1 MGKKYENK
9 GCCPNSHAKCFE
21 IILIIGFILS
31 LAILIVN
38 LILNLWCFKA
48 YDIILAFNIIPIG
61 LNGISAI
68 LSIILRLWRSD
79 DSVFKNNFSSSSSV
93 AYLLLVVVIINLL
106 SSITGEVLY
115 SFIYYFFY
123 YDKKMEELAENGNWD
138 QREKL
143 EKKAQDNYKIVEKLV
158 TKDIDVGQSKFEKLY
173 KKAVDN
179 SKIVEKLVTKDID
192 VGTED
197 PDKIENKYN
206 ILEILPWIALNFN
219 NLIQFIM
226 IIFIIILIGRIK
238 LKNHFGFPQDDKNQS
253 ANYKINDNGEIDE
266 KSKKKK
272 KKKKKDKEV
281 NDMDASIA
289 GSDATKLK
297 SKKKKNKKKKSSSK
311 KKEIS

>member
-1 MGKKYENK
+1 MCQTLSCHEQDAQSMDNSMGKSDLDTNYRYLCDSFYYEK
-9 GCCPNSHAKCFE
+9 K
-21 IILIIGFILS
+21 IGNLEDE
-31 LAILIVN
+31 LYN
-38 LILNLWCFKA
+38 LI
-48 YDIILAFNIIPIG
+48 
-61 LNGISAI
+61 
-68 LSIILRLWRSD
+68 
-79 DSVFKNNFSSSSSV
+79 
-93 AYLLLVVVIINLL
+93 
-106 SSITGEVLY
+106 
-115 SFIYYFFY
+115 
-123 YDKKMEELAENGNWD
+123 ENDNWD
-138 QREKL
+138 QSISDKIEKL
-143 EKKAQDNYKIVEKLV
+143 R
-158 TKDIDVGQSKFEKLY
+158 

-197 PDKIENKYN
+197 PDKFENKQK

-272 KKKKKDKEV
+272 KKKKKDIEV

>member
-48 YDIILAFNIIPIG
+48 SDIILAFNIIPIG

-106 SSITGEVLY
+106 SSITEEVLY
-115 SFIYYFFY
+115 SFIYNSFY
-123 YDKKMEELAENGNWD
+123 YEKKIGNLEDELFNLMENDNWD
-138 QREKL
+138 QSISDKIEKL
-143 EKKAQDNYKIVEKLV
+143 
-158 TKDIDVGQSKFEKLY
+158 G

-179 SKIVEKLVTKDID
+179 SKIVEKLVTKEID
-192 VGTED
+192 FGTED
-197 PDKIENKYN
+197 LDKIENKKK

-272 KKKKKDKEV
+272 RKKKKDKEV
-281 NDMDASIA
+281 DGLDASIA

>member
-31 LAILIVN
+31 LVILIVN
-38 LILNLWCFKA
+38 LILNMWCFKA
-48 YDIILAFNIIPIG
+48 SDIILAFNIIPIG

-68 LSIILRLWRSD
+68 LSIILRMWRSD

-106 SSITGEVLY
+106 SSITEEVLY
-115 SFIYYFFY
+115 SFIYNSFY
-123 YDKKMEELAENGNWD
+123 YAKKMEELEENDNWD
-138 QREKL
+138 Q
-143 EKKAQDNYKIVEKLV
+143 I
-158 TKDIDVGQSKFEKLY
+158 EKLY
-173 KKAVDN
+173 KKAEDN
-179 SKIVEKLVTKDID
+179 GKILEKLVTKEID
-192 VGTED
+192 FGTED
-197 PDKIENKYN
+197 PDKIENKQK
-206 ILEILPWIALNFN
+206 ILELLPWIALNFN

-272 KKKKKDKEV
+272 RKKKKDIEV
-281 NDMDASIA
+281 NDMDASIP

>member
-48 YDIILAFNIIPIG
+48 SDIILAFNIIPIG

-106 SSITGEVLY
+106 SSITEEVLY
-115 SFIYYFFY
+115 SFIYNFFY

-138 QREKL
+138 QIEKL
-143 EKKAQDNYKIVEKLV
+143 EKKAQDNSKILEKLV
-158 TKDIDVGQSKFEKLY
+158 TKDIDF
-173 KKAVDN
+173 
-179 SKIVEKLVTKDID
+179 
-192 VGTED
+192 GTED
-197 PDKIENKYN
+197 PDKIENKKK

-272 KKKKKDKEV
+272 RKKKKDKEV
-281 NDMDASIA
+281 DGLDASIA

>member
-48 YDIILAFNIIPIG
+48 SDIILAFNIIPIG

-106 SSITGEVLY
+106 SSITEEVLY
-115 SFIYYFFY
+115 SFIYNDIY
-123 YDKKMEELAENGNWD
+123 YAKKMEELAENGNLD
-138 QREKL
+138 QS
-143 EKKAQDNYKIVEKLV
+143 KIVKLGKKVEDNNKILEKLV
-158 TKDIDVGQSKFEKLY
+158 TKEIDFGDI
-173 KKAVDN
+173 
-179 SKIVEKLVTKDID
+179 
-192 VGTED
+192 D
-197 PDKIENKYN
+197 PDKLENKQK

-272 KKKKKDKEV
+272 RKKKKDIEV

>member
-31 LAILIVN
+31 IAILIVN

-48 YDIILAFNIIPIG
+48 SDVILAFNIIPIG

-106 SSITGEVLY
+106 SSITEEVLY
-115 SFIYYFFY
+115 SFIYNFFY
-123 YDKKMEELAENGNWD
+123 YDKKMEELAENGNSD
-138 QREKL
+138 ESISDKIY
-143 EKKAQDNYKIVEKLV
+143 KKFEDNRKILKKLV
-158 TKDIDVGQSKFEKLY
+158 TKDID
-173 KKAVDN
+173 
-179 SKIVEKLVTKDID
+179 I
-192 VGTED
+192 GTRD
-197 PDKIENKYN
+197 PDKRENKQK

-226 IIFIIILIGRIK
+226 IIFIVILIGRIK

-272 KKKKKDKEV
+272 RKKKKDKEV
-281 NDMDASIA
+281 DGLDASIA

>member
-31 LAILIVN
+31 LVILIVN
-38 LILNLWCFKA
+38 LILNMWCFKA
-48 YDIILAFNIIPIG
+48 SDIILAFNIIPIG

-68 LSIILRLWRSD
+68 LSIILRMWRSD

-106 SSITGEVLY
+106 SSITEEVLY
-115 SFIYYFFY
+115 SFIYNSFY
-123 YDKKMEELAENGNWD
+123 YAKKMEELEENDNWD
-138 QREKL
+138 QIDKL
-143 EKKAQDNYKIVEKLV
+143 YKKAEDNGKILEKLV
-158 TKDIDVGQSKFEKLY
+158 TKEIDF
-173 KKAVDN
+173 
-179 SKIVEKLVTKDID
+179 
-192 VGTED
+192 GTED
-197 PDKIENKYN
+197 PDKIENKQK
-206 ILEILPWIALNFN
+206 ILELLPWIALNFN

-272 KKKKKDKEV
+272 RKKKKDIEV

-289 GSDATKLK
+289 GSDATKLR

>member
-38 LILNLWCFKA
+38 LILNIWYFKA
-48 YDIILAFNIIPIG
+48 SDIILAFNIIPIG

-106 SSITGEVLY
+106 SSITEEVLY
-115 SFIYYFFY
+115 SFIYNDIY
-123 YDKKMEELAENGNWD
+123 YGKKMVELAENGNLD
-138 QREKL
+138 QSILEKL
-143 EKKAQDNYKIVEKLV
+143 GKKVEDNYKILEKLV
-158 TKDIDVGQSKFEKLY
+158 TKEIDF
-173 KKAVDN
+173 
-179 SKIVEKLVTKDID
+179 
-192 VGTED
+192 GTED
-197 PDKIENKYN
+197 PDKKENKKK

-272 KKKKKDKEV
+272 RKKNKDKEV

>member
-48 YDIILAFNIIPIG
+48 SDIILAFNIIPIG

-106 SSITGEVLY
+106 SSITEEVLY
-115 SFIYYFFY
+115 SFIYNSIY
-123 YDKKMEELAENGNWD
+123 YEKKIVELFEIDDWDQSILDKKN
-138 QREKL
+138 KL
-143 EKKAQDNYKIVEKLV
+143 EKKAEDNRKILEKLV
-158 TKDIDVGQSKFEKLY
+158 TKDIDDE
-173 KKAVDN
+173 
-179 SKIVEKLVTKDID
+179 
-192 VGTED
+192 TED
-197 PDKIENKYN
+197 PEKRENKQK

-272 KKKKKDKEV
+272 RKKKKDKEV
-281 NDMDASIA
+281 DGLDASIA

>member
-31 LAILIVN
+31 LVILIVN
-38 LILNLWCFKA
+38 LILNIWYFKA
-48 YDIILAFNIIPIG
+48 SDIILAFNIIPIG

-106 SSITGEVLY
+106 SSITEEVLY
-115 SFIYYFFY
+115 SFIYNDIY
-123 YDKKMEELAENGNWD
+123 YRKKIVELAENGNWED
-138 QREKL
+138 QSILEKL
-143 EKKAQDNYKIVEKLV
+143 GKKVEDNGKIVEKLV
-158 TKDIDVGQSKFEKLY
+158 TKEIDFE
-173 KKAVDN
+173 A
-179 SKIVEKLVTKDID
+179 I
-192 VGTED
+192 D
-197 PDKIENKYN
+197 PDKFENKQK

-272 KKKKKDKEV
+272 RKKKKDIEV

>member
-31 LAILIVN
+31 LVILIVN

-48 YDIILAFNIIPIG
+48 SDIILAFNIIPIG

-123 YDKKMEELAENGNWD
+123 YDKKMEELDENGNLD
-138 QREKL
+138 
-143 EKKAQDNYKIVEKLV
+143 
-158 TKDIDVGQSKFEKLY
+158 QSKFEKLY

-272 KKKKKDKEV
+272 KKKKKDIEV

>member
-48 YDIILAFNIIPIG
+48 SDIILAFNIIPIG

-106 SSITGEVLY
+106 SSITEEVLY
-115 SFIYYFFY
+115 SFIYNSFY
-123 YDKKMEELAENGNWD
+123 YAKKMEELDENGNED
-138 QREKL
+138 QSIL
-143 EKKAQDNYKIVEKLV
+143 
-158 TKDIDVGQSKFEKLY
+158 EKLY

-192 VGTED
+192 DETED
-197 PDKIENKYN
+197 PEKRENKQK

-272 KKKKKDKEV
+272 RKKKKDKEV
-281 NDMDASIA
+281 DGLDASIA

>member
-38 LILNLWCFKA
+38 LILNLWYFKA
-48 YDIILAFNIIPIG
+48 SDVILAFNIIPIG

-79 DSVFKNNFSSSSSV
+79 NSVFKNNFSSSSSV

-106 SSITGEVLY
+106 SSITEEVLY
-115 SFIYYFFY
+115 SFIYNSFY
-123 YDKKMEELAENGNWD
+123 YAKKMVELVENGNRD
-138 QREKL
+138 QIEKL
-143 EKKAQDNYKIVEKLV
+143 GKKVEDNGKILEKLV
-158 TKDIDVGQSKFEKLY
+158 TKEIDFE
-173 KKAVDN
+173 A
-179 SKIVEKLVTKDID
+179 IE
-192 VGTED
+192 
-197 PDKIENKYN
+197 ENKLN

-272 KKKKKDKEV
+272 RKKNKDKEV

>member
-48 YDIILAFNIIPIG
+48 SDVILAFNIIPIG

-106 SSITGEVLY
+106 SSITEEVLY
-115 SFIYYFFY
+115 SFIYNSFY
-123 YDKKMEELAENGNWD
+123 YAKKMEELVENGNSD
-138 QREKL
+138 ESISDKIY
-143 EKKAQDNYKIVEKLV
+143 KKFEDNRKILKKLV
-158 TKDIDVGQSKFEKLY
+158 TKDID
-173 KKAVDN
+173 
-179 SKIVEKLVTKDID
+179 I
-192 VGTED
+192 GTRD
-197 PDKIENKYN
+197 PDKRENKQK

-272 KKKKKDKEV
+272 RKKNKDKEV

>member
-106 SSITGEVLY
+106 SSITEEVLY
-115 SFIYYFFY
+115 SFIYNFFY
-123 YDKKMEELAENGNWD
+123 YDKKMEELAEN
-138 QREKL
+138 
-143 EKKAQDNYKIVEKLV
+143 DNGDESKIVKLGKKVEDNNKILEKLV
-158 TKDIDVGQSKFEKLY
+158 TKEIDFE
-173 KKAVDN
+173 A
-179 SKIVEKLVTKDID
+179 I
-192 VGTED
+192 D
-197 PDKIENKYN
+197 PDKLENKQKT
-206 ILEILPWIALNFN
+206 LEILPWIALNFN

-272 KKKKKDKEV
+272 RKKKKDIEV

>member
-38 LILNLWCFKA
+38 LILNIWYFKA
-48 YDIILAFNIIPIG
+48 SDIILAFNIIPIG

-106 SSITGEVLY
+106 SSITEEVLY
-115 SFIYYFFY
+115 SFIYNDIY
-123 YDKKMEELAENGNWD
+123 YGKKMVELAENGNLD
-138 QREKL
+138 QSILEKL
-143 EKKAQDNYKIVEKLV
+143 GKKFEDNYKILEKLV
-158 TKDIDVGQSKFEKLY
+158 TKEINF
-173 KKAVDN
+173 
-179 SKIVEKLVTKDID
+179 
-192 VGTED
+192 GTED

-266 KSKKKK
+266 KSLKKKR
-272 KKKKKDKEV
+272 KKKKDKEV
-281 NDMDASIA
+281 DGLDASIA

>member
-48 YDIILAFNIIPIG
+48 SDIILAFNIIPIG

-123 YDKKMEELAENGNWD
+123 YDKKMEELDENGNLD
-138 QREKL
+138 
-143 EKKAQDNYKIVEKLV
+143 
-158 TKDIDVGQSKFEKLY
+158 QSKFEKLY

-272 KKKKKDKEV
+272 RKKKKDKEV
-281 NDMDASIA
+281 DGLDASIA

>member
-38 LILNLWCFKA
+38 LILNIWCFKA
-48 YDIILAFNIIPIG
+48 FDAILAFNIIPIG

-106 SSITGEVLY
+106 SSITEEVLY
-115 SFIYYFFY
+115 SFIYYYFY
-123 YDKKMEELAENGNWD
+123 YDKKIVELEENGNWD
-138 QREKL
+138 QIEKL
-143 EKKAQDNYKIVEKLV
+143 EKKAEDNSKILEKLV
-158 TKDIDVGQSKFEKLY
+158 TKEFDF
-173 KKAVDN
+173 
-179 SKIVEKLVTKDID
+179 
-192 VGTED
+192 GTED
-197 PDKIENKYN
+197 PDKIENKKK

-272 KKKKKDKEV
+272 RKKKKDIEV

>member
-31 LAILIVN
+31 LVILIVN

-48 YDIILAFNIIPIG
+48 SDIILAFNIIPIG

-106 SSITGEVLY
+106 SSITEEVLY
-115 SFIYYFFY
+115 SFIYNSFY
-123 YDKKMEELAENGNWD
+123 YAKKMEELDENGNLD
-138 QREKL
+138 
-143 EKKAQDNYKIVEKLV
+143 
-158 TKDIDVGQSKFEKLY
+158 QSKFEKLY

-197 PDKIENKYN
+197 PDKIENKKK

-272 KKKKKDKEV
+272 RKKKKDKEV
-281 NDMDASIA
+281 DGLDASIA

>member
-48 YDIILAFNIIPIG
+48 SDIILAFNIIPIG

-106 SSITGEVLY
+106 SSITEEVLY
-115 SFIYYFFY
+115 SFIYNFFY

-138 QREKL
+138 QMEKL
-143 EKKAQDNYKIVEKLV
+143 DKKVQDNIKILEKLV
-158 TKDIDVGQSKFEKLY
+158 TKEIDF
-173 KKAVDN
+173 
-179 SKIVEKLVTKDID
+179 
-192 VGTED
+192 GTED
-197 PDKIENKYN
+197 LDKIENKKK

-253 ANYKINDNGEIDE
+253 ANYKINKAEHFCSAFYFI
-266 KSKKKK
+266 K
-272 KKKKKDKEV
+272 
-281 NDMDASIA
+281 
-289 GSDATKLK
+289 
-297 SKKKKNKKKKSSSK
+297 
-311 KKEIS
+311 

>member
-31 LAILIVN
+31 LVILIVN
-38 LILNLWCFKA
+38 LILNIWYFKA
-48 YDIILAFNIIPIG
+48 SDIILAFNIIPIG

-106 SSITGEVLY
+106 SSITEEVLY
-115 SFIYYFFY
+115 SFIYNDIY
-123 YDKKMEELAENGNWD
+123 YRKKIVELAENGNWED
-138 QREKL
+138 QSILEKL
-143 EKKAQDNYKIVEKLV
+143 GKKVEDNGKIVEKLV
-158 TKDIDVGQSKFEKLY
+158 TKEIDFE
-173 KKAVDN
+173 A
-179 SKIVEKLVTKDID
+179 I
-192 VGTED
+192 D
-197 PDKIENKYN
+197 PDKFENKQK

-272 KKKKKDKEV
+272 KKKKKDIEV

>member
-38 LILNLWCFKA
+38 LILNLWYFKA
-48 YDIILAFNIIPIG
+48 SDVILAFNIIPIG

-106 SSITGEVLY
+106 SSITEEVLY
-115 SFIYYFFY
+115 SFIYNFFY
-123 YDKKMEELAENGNWD
+123 YDKKMEELAEN
-138 QREKL
+138 
-143 EKKAQDNYKIVEKLV
+143 DNGDESKIVKLGKKVEDNNKILEKLV
-158 TKDIDVGQSKFEKLY
+158 TKEIDFE
-173 KKAVDN
+173 A
-179 SKIVEKLVTKDID
+179 I
-192 VGTED
+192 D
-197 PDKIENKYN
+197 PDKFENKQK

-272 KKKKKDKEV
+272 RKKKKDKEV
-281 NDMDASIA
+281 DGLDASIA

>member
-48 YDIILAFNIIPIG
+48 SDVILAFNIIPIG

-106 SSITGEVLY
+106 SSITEEVLY
-115 SFIYYFFY
+115 SFIYNDIY
-123 YDKKMEELAENGNWD
+123 YGKKMVELAENGNLD
-138 QREKL
+138 QSILEKL
-143 EKKAQDNYKIVEKLV
+143 GKKFEDNYKILEKLV
-158 TKDIDVGQSKFEKLY
+158 TKEINF
-173 KKAVDN
+173 
-179 SKIVEKLVTKDID
+179 
-192 VGTED
+192 GTED

-272 KKKKKDKEV
+272 KKKKKDIEV

>member
-38 LILNLWCFKA
+38 LILNMWCFKA
-48 YDIILAFNIIPIG
+48 SDIILAFNIIPIG

-68 LSIILRLWRSD
+68 LSIILRMWRSD

-106 SSITGEVLY
+106 SSITEEVLY
-115 SFIYYFFY
+115 SFIYNSFY
-123 YDKKMEELAENGNWD
+123 YAKKMEELEENDNWD
-138 QREKL
+138 Q
-143 EKKAQDNYKIVEKLV
+143 I
-158 TKDIDVGQSKFEKLY
+158 EKLY
-173 KKAVDN
+173 KKAEDN
-179 SKIVEKLVTKDID
+179 GKILEKLVTKEID
-192 VGTED
+192 FGTED

-272 KKKKKDKEV
+272 RKKKKDIEV

>member
-31 LAILIVN
+31 LVILIVN

-48 YDIILAFNIIPIG
+48 SDIILAFNIIPIG
-61 LNGISAI
+61 LNGISVI

-115 SFIYYFFY
+115 SFIYNFFY
-123 YDKKMEELAENGNWD
+123 YDKKMEELDENGNLD
-138 QREKL
+138 
-143 EKKAQDNYKIVEKLV
+143 
-158 TKDIDVGQSKFEKLY
+158 QSKFEKLY

-272 KKKKKDKEV
+272 KKKKKDIEV

>member
-48 YDIILAFNIIPIG
+48 SDIILAFNIIPIG

-106 SSITGEVLY
+106 SSITEEVLY
-115 SFIYYFFY
+115 SFIYNFFY
-123 YDKKMEELAENGNWD
+123 YDKKMEELAENGNLD
-138 QREKL
+138 QSILEKL
-143 EKKAQDNYKIVEKLV
+143 GKKVEDNYKILEKLV
-158 TKDIDVGQSKFEKLY
+158 TKDIDDE
-173 KKAVDN
+173 
-179 SKIVEKLVTKDID
+179 
-192 VGTED
+192 TED
-197 PDKIENKYN
+197 PEKRENKQK

-272 KKKKKDKEV
+272 RKKNKDKEV

>member
-106 SSITGEVLY
+106 SSITEEVLY
-115 SFIYYFFY
+115 SFIYNSFY
-123 YDKKMEELAENGNWD
+123 YDKKIGKLNDELLENYIRTRNWD
-138 QREKL
+138 QSISDKIEKL
-143 EKKAQDNYKIVEKLV
+143 GKKAEDNRKIVEKLV
-158 TKDIDVGQSKFEKLY
+158 TKDIDDE
-173 KKAVDN
+173 
-179 SKIVEKLVTKDID
+179 
-192 VGTED
+192 TED
-197 PDKIENKYN
+197 PEKRENKQK

-272 KKKKKDKEV
+272 RKKKKDKEV
-281 NDMDASIA
+281 DGLDASIA

>member
-31 LAILIVN
+31 LVILIVN

-48 YDIILAFNIIPIG
+48 SDIILAFNIIPIG

-106 SSITGEVLY
+106 SSITEEVLY
-115 SFIYYFFY
+115 SFIYNGIY
-123 YDKKMEELAENGNWD
+123 YAKKMYELYENGNRD
-138 QREKL
+138 QIEKL
-143 EKKAQDNYKIVEKLV
+143 EKKAKDNSKILEKLV
-158 TKDIDVGQSKFEKLY
+158 TKDIDDE
-173 KKAVDN
+173 
-179 SKIVEKLVTKDID
+179 
-192 VGTED
+192 TED
-197 PDKIENKYN
+197 PEKRENKQK

-272 KKKKKDKEV
+272 RKKKKDKEV
-281 NDMDASIA
+281 DGLDASIA

>member
-1 MGKKYENK
+1 M
-9 GCCPNSHAKCFE
+9 
-21 IILIIGFILS
+21 
-31 LAILIVN
+31 
-38 LILNLWCFKA
+38 ILNLWCFKA
-48 YDIILAFNIIPIG
+48 SDIILAFNIIPIG

-106 SSITGEVLY
+106 SSITEEVLY
-115 SFIYYFFY
+115 SFIYNFFY

-138 QREKL
+138 QMEKL
-143 EKKAQDNYKIVEKLV
+143 DKKVQDNIKILEKLV
-158 TKDIDVGQSKFEKLY
+158 TKEIDF
-173 KKAVDN
+173 
-179 SKIVEKLVTKDID
+179 
-192 VGTED
+192 GTED
-197 PDKIENKYN
+197 LDKIENKKK

-253 ANYKINDNGEIDE
+253 TNYKINDNGEIDE

-272 KKKKKDKEV
+272 KKKKKDIEV

>member
-48 YDIILAFNIIPIG
+48 SDIILAFNIIPIG

-106 SSITGEVLY
+106 SSITEEVLY
-115 SFIYYFFY
+115 SFIYNFFY
-123 YDKKMEELAENGNWD
+123 YDKKMEELAEN
-138 QREKL
+138 
-143 EKKAQDNYKIVEKLV
+143 DNGDESKIVKLGKKVEDNNKILEKLV
-158 TKDIDVGQSKFEKLY
+158 TKEIDFE
-173 KKAVDN
+173 A
-179 SKIVEKLVTKDID
+179 I
-192 VGTED
+192 D
-197 PDKIENKYN
+197 PDKFENKQK

-272 KKKKKDKEV
+272 RKKKKDKEV
-281 NDMDASIA
+281 DGLDASIA

>member
-31 LAILIVN
+31 LVILIVN
-38 LILNLWCFKA
+38 LILNIWYFKA
-48 YDIILAFNIIPIG
+48 FGLILAFNIIPIG

-106 SSITGEVLY
+106 SSITEEVLY
-115 SFIYYFFY
+115 SFIYNSFY
-123 YDKKMEELAENGNWD
+123 Y
-138 QREKL
+138 
-143 EKKAQDNYKIVEKLV
+143 EKKIDELEENDDLDESKIAKLYKKAEDNYKILEKLV
-158 TKDIDVGQSKFEKLY
+158 TKEIDYG
-173 KKAVDN
+173 A
-179 SKIVEKLVTKDID
+179 I
-192 VGTED
+192 D
-197 PDKIENKYN
+197 PDKLENKQK

-281 NDMDASIA
+281 NYMDASIA
-289 GSDATKLK
+289 GSDATNLK

>member
-31 LAILIVN
+31 IAILIVN

-48 YDIILAFNIIPIG
+48 SDVILAFNIIPIG

-106 SSITGEVLY
+106 SSITEEVLY
-115 SFIYYFFY
+115 SFIYNFFY
-123 YDKKMEELAENGNWD
+123 YDKKMEELAENGNSD
-138 QREKL
+138 ESISDKIY
-143 EKKAQDNYKIVEKLV
+143 KKFEDNRKILKKLV
-158 TKDIDVGQSKFEKLY
+158 TKDID
-173 KKAVDN
+173 
-179 SKIVEKLVTKDID
+179 I
-192 VGTED
+192 GTRD
-197 PDKIENKYN
+197 PDKRENKQK

-272 KKKKKDKEV
+272 RKKNKDKEV

>member
-48 YDIILAFNIIPIG
+48 SDIILAFNIIPIG

-123 YDKKMEELAENGNWD
+123 YDKKMEELDENGNLD
-138 QREKL
+138 
-143 EKKAQDNYKIVEKLV
+143 
-158 TKDIDVGQSKFEKLY
+158 QSKFEKLY

-272 KKKKKDKEV
+272 KKKKKDIEV

>member
-31 LAILIVN
+31 LVILIVN

-48 YDIILAFNIIPIG
+48 SDIILAFNIIPIG

-106 SSITGEVLY
+106 SSITEEVLY
-115 SFIYYFFY
+115 SFIYNSFY
-123 YDKKMEELAENGNWD
+123 YAKKMEELEENDNWD
-138 QREKL
+138 Q
-143 EKKAQDNYKIVEKLV
+143 
-158 TKDIDVGQSKFEKLY
+158 IDKLY

-192 VGTED
+192 DETED
-197 PDKIENKYN
+197 PEKRENKQK

-272 KKKKKDKEV
+272 RKKQKDKEV
-281 NDMDASIA
+281 DGLDASIA

>member
-106 SSITGEVLY
+106 SSITEEVLY
-115 SFIYYFFY
+115 SFIYNSFY
-123 YDKKMEELAENGNWD
+123 YAKKMEELDENGNED
-138 QREKL
+138 QSIL
-143 EKKAQDNYKIVEKLV
+143 
-158 TKDIDVGQSKFEKLY
+158 EKLY

-179 SKIVEKLVTKDID
+179 SKIVEKLVTKDFD

-272 KKKKKDKEV
+272 KKKKKDIEV

>member
-48 YDIILAFNIIPIG
+48 SDIILAFNIIPIG

-106 SSITGEVLY
+106 SSITEEVLY
-115 SFIYYFFY
+115 SFIYNDIY
-123 YDKKMEELAENGNWD
+123 YAKKMEELDENGNLD
-138 QREKL
+138 QS
-143 EKKAQDNYKIVEKLV
+143 I
-158 TKDIDVGQSKFEKLY
+158 FEKLY

-197 PDKIENKYN
+197 PDKFENKQK

-272 KKKKKDKEV
+272 RKKKKDIEV

>member
-48 YDIILAFNIIPIG
+48 SDVILAFNIIPIG

-106 SSITGEVLY
+106 SSITEEVLY
-115 SFIYYFFY
+115 SFIYNSFY
-123 YDKKMEELAENGNWD
+123 YAKKMEELVENGNSD
-138 QREKL
+138 ESISDKIY
-143 EKKAQDNYKIVEKLV
+143 KKFEDNRKILKKLV
-158 TKDIDVGQSKFEKLY
+158 TKDID
-173 KKAVDN
+173 
-179 SKIVEKLVTKDID
+179 I
-192 VGTED
+192 GTRD
-197 PDKIENKYN
+197 PDKRENKQK

-226 IIFIIILIGRIK
+226 IIFIVILIGRIK

-272 KKKKKDKEV
+272 RKKNKDKEV